1 VPSNGDPTDVTG
13 RVAAAG
19 PLACRLVR
27 TPERSPNRLPPPAR
41 APRSRF
47 LSVARILL
55 PAALAMLCA
64 LTLGACANTL
74 QDEAVAPS
82 FLEPLAM
89 QTEYPV
95 YWLGGT
101 FRGLGITSVGHDAS
115 GAYTIKYGN
124 CTQGGE
130 NVCVTPLEIVTSPD
144 NSFRPGGSTAQRTIS
159 VRGVA
164 STSAQG
170 GQTIEVST
178 AGVVVDVYANSVAL
192 ARAAAEEMVSI
203 NAVQLPGTRL
213 PRPLPTTAFAD
224 KPLLSQQP
232 PVAPVI
238 APNSSG
244 R

>member
-1 VPSNGDPTDVTG
+1 MHLTRYSRIRAPL
-13 RVAAAG
+13 AAA
-19 PLACRLVR
+19 A
-27 TPERSPNRLPPPAR
+27 
-41 APRSRF
+41 
-47 LSVARILL
+47 LL
-55 PAALAMLCA
+55 TLCG

-74 QDEAVAPS
+74 QDEALAPS

-89 QTEYPV
+89 QEEYPV

-101 FRGLGITSVGHDAS
+101 FRGLPIISVGRDAS

-124 CTQGGE
+124 CRQGGE

-144 NSFRPGGSTAQRTIS
+144 NSFRPGGSTAQREIS

-170 GQTIEVST
+170 GRTIEVST
-178 AGVVVDVYANSVAL
+178 AGVVVDIYADSVAL
-192 ARAAAEEMVSI
+192 ARAAAQEMVSI
-203 NAVQLPGTRL
+203 NAVELPGAPL
-213 PRPLPTTAFAD
+213 PRALPTTAFAQ

-232 PVAPVI
+232 PVPPLAPG
-238 APNSSG
+238 ASG